1 VLLSAY
7 NPRDVM
13 VTQPL
18 SSRRTGSFPSGC
30 LVAFF
35 AIFFLVGLG
44 AFYFATLRPAMQSLA
59 ARSWQETTCTVLSS
73 GVGEHSGDS
82 TTYSVDV
89 DYTYSFDGQ
98 TFQAHRYGFLGGS
111 SSGRS
116 GKEEI
121 VARYPPG
128 ARVPCWVDPAHP
140 EQAVLNR
147 DPSAEWLFGLIPL
160 LFVIIGGGGMAWS
173 LAVGRR
179 ARAVARGL
187 SQAPAE
193 PFGVQAPP
201 AAAGGGPLELKP
213 EITPWGKLLGLT
225 FVALFWNGIVSV
237 FVWQAVLGWR
247 TSSPVGCMT
256 LFLIPFVLIGLGL
269 LYAVLR
275 QLLIL
280 FNPRLHLTLTPGT
293 LAAGETGFL
302 QWRFSSQAAG
312 VTRLSLVLEGREEAQ
327 YRRGTDNYTD
337 KSVFA
342 TLTLIDTRQSVEIAS
357 GSTSFAVPRDIMP
370 SFKAPHNK
378 IRWALK
384 AHCDIKGWPDSDDEY
399 EVLVRPGRGA

>member
-1 VLLSAY
+1 
-7 NPRDVM
+7 M

-35 AIFFLVGLG
+35 AVFFLVGFA
-44 AFYFATLRPAMQSLA
+44 AFYFTTLRPAMQSLT
-59 ARSWQETTCTVLSS
+59 ARSWTETTCTVLSS
-73 GVGEHSGDS
+73 QVGEHPGSKS

-89 DYTYSFDGQ
+89 VYTYSFDGQ
-98 TFQAHRYGFLGGS
+98 PYQAHRYGFLGGS
-111 SSGRS
+111 SSGRT

-128 ARVPCWVDPAHP
+128 ARVSCWVDPAHP
-140 EQAVLNR
+140 DQAVLNR

-160 LFVIIGGGGMAWS
+160 VFLIIGACGMAWS
-173 LAVGRR
+173 YAAGQR
-179 ARAVARGL
+179 AKAAARGL
-187 SQAPAE
+187 PMAPGEA
-193 PFGVQAPP
+193 FGVQIPP
-201 AAAGGGPLELKP
+201 TAAGGGPLELKP
-213 EITPWGKLLGLT
+213 DATPWGKLLGLT
-225 FVALFWNGIVSV
+225 FIALFWNGIVSV

-247 TSSPVGCMT
+247 RNSPVGCLT
-256 LFLIPFVLIGLGL
+256 LFLVPFVVIGLGL
-269 LYAVLR
+269 IYAVLR

-293 LAAGETGFL
+293 LAAGECGFL

-312 VTRLSLVLEGREEAQ
+312 VTRLKIVLEGQEEAQ
-327 YRRGTDNYTD
+327 YRRGTNSYTD
-337 KSVFA
+337 KSTFA
-342 TLTLIDTRQSVEIAS
+342 SLTVIDTQQPGEIES
-357 GSTSFAVPRDIMP
+357 GSASFAVPADTMP
-370 SFKAPHNK
+370 SFKASHNK

-384 AHCDIKGWPDSDDEY
+384 AHCDIKSWPDSDDEY